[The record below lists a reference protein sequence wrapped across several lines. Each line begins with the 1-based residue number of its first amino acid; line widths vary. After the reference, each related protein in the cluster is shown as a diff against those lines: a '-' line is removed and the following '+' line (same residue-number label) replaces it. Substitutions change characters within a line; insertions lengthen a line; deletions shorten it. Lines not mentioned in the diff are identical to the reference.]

1 MLICYDDTYWQYGRL
16 AALHDVDI
24 IAWVSASDRVMPG
37 TPADQAKGDHST
49 VATVQYLS
57 AHIGAFVVAATRNG
71 IEENPLTHQ
80 RLYYNGGSSIWDP
93 HGRKLAQAP
102 VMPPEVLPSGV
113 HGVAIA
119 DIELA
124 KIRTGADC
132 TAREAAARALRTIGL
147 ASRAD

>member
-57 AHIGAFVVAATRNG
+57 AHSGAFVVAATRNG
-71 IEENPLTHQ
+71 IEEI
-80 RLYYNGGSSIWDP
+80 RLPIIGSTTMA
-93 HGRKLAQAP
+93 AQAFGTRTAGSWRKP
-102 VMPPEVLPSGV
+102 LLPPEVLPSGV

-124 KIRTGADC
+124 NTVPAADC